1 MTRRKKTTRRRWPP
15 ASVFHALEAYDDLL
29 GGFDITD
36 NINDLERLL
45 SDPLD
50 RVVMAIARPPRP
62 IRARH
67 DQLVVSPL
75 TRSWGIRVGDCGA
88 GGARRE
94 RGIDYLV
101 HGAVQDLQ
109 VGPRRLAAT
118 VQGTRRYRVDV
129 ELLLPPQA
137 AMQATLERV
146 QHARAAANG
155 ADPRLAIQR
164 AILSGGPGL
173 FPSAAQ
179 IHSECTCP
187 DGPRCKHV
195 VAAVWAFGVLLER
208 EPEQL
213 LSLWGLDVK
222 DPLATGVFELPPLA
236 ADKHPL
242 VDDLAIFGID
252 LLDPDATPVEAILE
266 VESSPPAAA
275 DEPQP
280 GTLEPPAKSVATPE
294 PVAPQPSS
302 PAPIAKPASAP
313 PSQQSEV
320 QREYL
325 RVIGISART
334 IDTWLRSGVLR
345 KTDRAGVYER
355 TPEASQ
361 KITDF
366 LAR

>member
-1 MTRRKKTTRRRWPP
+1 MTRRKKTTRRRRPP
-15 ASVFHALEAYDDLL
+15 SSVFHALEAYDDLL
-29 GGFDITD
+29 GAFDIED
-36 NINDLERLL
+36 NIHDLERLL
-45 SDPLD
+45 GDPLD

-75 TRSWGIRVGDCGA
+75 TRSWSIRVGDCGV
-88 GGARRE
+88 GVARRE

-137 AMQATLERV
+137 AMQATRERV

-155 ADPRLAIQR
+155 ADPRLAIQQ

-173 FPSAAQ
+173 FPSTAQ

-222 DPLATGVFELPPLA
+222 DPLATGVFELPRSPPTSTRWSTTLRSSASISWIRTQRRSRRSSRSNPHRRRPLTLPPN
-236 ADKHPL
+236 PL
-242 VDDLAIFGID
+242 PRSHRRQRRSPNPRARRPASSRRFSASIFGSSVS
-252 LLDPDATPVEAILE
+252 PRASSTPGSEAGCCERRTAL
-266 VESSPPAAA
+266 AFM
-275 DEPQP
+275 
-280 GTLEPPAKSVATPE
+280 
-294 PVAPQPSS
+294 
-302 PAPIAKPASAP
+302 
-313 PSQQSEV
+313 
-320 QREYL
+320 
-325 RVIGISART
+325 SARP
-334 IDTWLRSGVLR
+334 R
-345 KTDRAGVYER
+345 
-355 TPEASQ
+355 
-361 KITDF
+361 
-366 LAR
+366 